1 MLLDT
6 FLLRGVGLYLGSM
19 SNHVRRV
26 LFASLSP
33 PIFGKT
39 ENTRELDQ
47 VGPSSFPNVHPF
59 LVGAGRAS

>member
-6 FLLRGVGLYLGSM
+6 FLLWGAGLYLGST
-19 SNHVRRV
+19 SNHVRKV

-33 PIFGKT
+33 YIFGKT

-47 VGPSSFPNVHPF
+47 AGPSSFPNVHPG